1 MPSDKRRIILPIS
14 RENPRFHQNH
24 PFYHPS
30 SASSFLLDLT
40 FTPSLPLS
48 LSFSPSLSLPR
59 SKSTSRGPRREQIT
73 HTHTVSMNFSPR
85 PVREESRRREEGG
98 EKGRPERRAGFFLSL
113 EKVEKVCGV
122 GARSGRRPIRGGW
135 TTARRDR
142 RGRLS
147 SRSGDGGGRRRGG
160 FSADGRRGADP
171 SRDERESREKSGH
184 WAVVASGRP
193 TTRCAST
200 DAATHCADV
209 ATTTTSSPRR
219 PSEAPLAPLLPAR
232 QATRGGEGGID
243 QSNARRESTRYR
255 DVERE
260 EKELRRVFFPFLFF
274 LPSWNYRGALF
285 LSLSFARFN

>member
-1 MPSDKRRIILPIS
+1 
-14 RENPRFHQNH
+14 
-24 PFYHPS
+24 
-30 SASSFLLDLT
+30 
-40 FTPSLPLS
+40 
-48 LSFSPSLSLPR
+48 
-59 SKSTSRGPRREQIT
+59 
-73 HTHTVSMNFSPR
+73 MNFSPR

-147 SRSGDGGGRRRGG
+147 SRCGDGGGRRRGG

-232 QATRGGEGGID
+232 RATRGGEGGID

-260 EKELRRVFFPFLFF
+260 EKELRRVFS
-274 LPSWNYRGALF
+274 PSFSFCHRGIIEE
-285 LSLSFARFN
+285 LSFSLFREI